1 MNDYSMIWW
10 SSMDRRILRW
20 LTIILPVIFIGSM
33 LVISNLFLIE
43 GLTTVEVLVA
53 LLLVTVG
60 AFLFS
65 NWVFGLI
72 SQREMEIKR
81 RANQLEALNI
91 AALSLITELDLGVVL
106 QKVVDLSRE
115 LVVSRFGALGVVNED
130 GKGFEQFITSGISPQ
145 ERQAIGSGPIGR
157 GIFGVLIDEG
167 KPIILN
173 DIKTHESHSGFPK
186 NHPHMKSLLGVPIR
200 TKGRVIGDLYLADK
214 IDPHDKS
221 NNSSVPFTEEDQKVL
236 EMFATQAAIAID
248 NAKLYRQIQQLA
260 ILEER
265 QRFGM
270 DLHDGVIQSIYA
282 VGLMLED
289 IQRRMEE
296 DIRGSKEGISTA
308 IRSLNTAISDIRN
321 YILDLRPQ
329 HFQGRNILQGIEE
342 LTRALRANTFM
353 NVHVDIKNVDP
364 SRFSPERT
372 VEILHIA
379 QEALSNVQKHA
390 RASDVNII
398 VEMLDHELR
407 MKILDNGVSIKPG
420 DLTGTKGNGLVNMRE
435 RTAALDGE
443 ILISPRE
450 LGGTEVSLLIP
461 IR

>member
-1 MNDYSMIWW
+1 
-10 SSMDRRILRW
+10 MDRRVLRW
-20 LTIILPVIFIGSM
+20 LTIILPVGFIGIM
-33 LVISNLFLIE
+33 LVISDLFLIE
-43 GLTTVEVLVA
+43 GLTSIEVLVA
-53 LLLVTVG
+53 LLLVAGG

-65 NWVFGLI
+65 NWVFSLI
-72 SQREMEIKR
+72 NQREEEIKR
-81 RANQLEALNI
+81 RANQLEALNL
-91 AALSLITELDLGVVL
+91 AAISLITELDLGVVL

-115 LVVSRFGALGVVNED
+115 LVTSRFGALGVINED
-130 GKGFEQFITSGISPQ
+130 GKGFEQFITSGISPE
-145 ERQAIGSGPIGR
+145 ERRAIGAGPIGK

-173 DIKTHESHSGFPK
+173 DVKSHESHSGFPE
-186 NHPHMKSLLGVPIR
+186 NHPHMESLLGVPIK
-200 TKGRVIGDLYLADK
+200 TKGKVIGDLYLADK
-214 IDPHDKS
+214 VAPHDKS
-221 NNSSVPFTEEDQKVL
+221 SNRSVPFTKEDQKIL

-289 IQRRMEE
+289 IQRRMDD
-296 DIRGSKEGISTA
+296 DILGSKEGISTA

-364 SRFSPERT
+364 SKLNPERT

-390 RASDVNII
+390 RASDVDII
-398 VEMLDHELR
+398 VEMLDKELR
-407 MKILDNGVSIKPG
+407 LNILDNGISIKPSEIMSSN
-420 DLTGTKGNGLVNMRE
+420 GNGLTNMRE

-443 ILISPRE
+443 IVITPRE
-450 LGGTEVSLLIP
+450 IGGTEVSLSIP

>member
-1 MNDYSMIWW
+1 
-10 SSMDRRILRW
+10 MDRHILRW
-20 LTIILPVIFIGSM
+20 LTIILPVGFIGMM
-33 LVISNLFLIE
+33 LVISNLFLNE
-43 GLTTVEVLVA
+43 GLTSVEFLIT
-53 LLLVTVG
+53 LLLVAVG

-65 NWVFGLI
+65 NWVFSLI
-72 SQREMEIKR
+72 NQREEEIKR
-81 RANQLEALNI
+81 RANQLEALNN
-91 AALSLITELDLGVVL
+91 AAISLITELDLGVVL

-115 LVVSRFGALGVVNED
+115 LVASRFGALGVINED
-130 GKGFEQFITSGISPQ
+130 GKGFEQFITSGISP
-145 ERQAIGSGPIGR
+145 EEKRAIGDGPIGK
-157 GIFGVLIDEG
+157 GIFGILINEG

-173 DIKTHESHSGFPK
+173 DVKKHESHSGFPR
-186 NHPHMKSLLGVPIR
+186 NHPYMESLLGVPIKTR
-200 TKGRVIGDLYLADK
+200 GKVIGDLYLADK
-214 IDPHDKS
+214 IDPHDKL
-221 NNSSVPFTEEDQKVL
+221 NNSSVPFTKEDQKIL

-289 IQRRMEE
+289 IQRRMDD
-296 DIRGSKEGISTA
+296 DIRSSKEGISTA

-353 NVHVDIKNVDP
+353 NVHVDVRNVDP
-364 SRFSPERT
+364 SRLSPERT

-379 QEALSNVQKHA
+379 QEALSNIQKHA
-390 RASDVNII
+390 RASDVDII
-398 VEMLDHELR
+398 VDMLDHELR
-407 MKILDNGVSIKPG
+407 LNILDNGVSIKLG
-420 DLTGTKGNGLVNMRE
+420 ELTGSKGNGLVNMRE
-435 RTAALDGE
+435 RTAALDGS
-443 ILISPRE
+443 IDISPRE
-450 LGGTEVSLLIP
+450 EGGTEVSLLIP
-461 IR
+461 IQ